1 MQQCEAI
8 QILQSLVDGI
18 DPHTGEEIPIN
29 NPVRHLKTVRALRLA
44 LKAMQGIDI
53 TSLISQEATEC
64 NADITIRSIMS
75 TRKKVSPARN
85 GEAWTQQEDEE
96 LAKQYDDGMAI
107 EEMAVKHGRTLGAIK
122 SRLLR
127 LGRMP

>member
-1 MQQCEAI
+1 MRQSEAI
-8 QILQSLVDGI
+8 QILQRLVDGF

-44 LKAMQGIDI
+44 LKAMGGVDI
-53 TSLISQEATEC
+53 TSPVQGLAEENTAS
-64 NADITIRSIMS
+64 S
-75 TRKKVSPARN
+75 TVHSVAPAGRKVLPARA
-85 GEAWTQQEDEE
+85 GEPWKKHEDEE
-96 LAKQYDDGMAI
+96 LAAQYDNGMAI
-107 EEMAVKHGRTLGAIK
+107 EEMAVKHGRTSGAIR

>member
-75 TRKKVSPARN
+75 TRKKVLPARN